1 MKGSCGNSTC
11 KIVKDGY
18 LEKRE
23 EIRLQNKETQNMAR
37 KKSHLV
43 VRDQLILLL
52 GNNLLKFYTFPNGNG
67 DWASRS
73 ELLNHQLK
81 QASN

>member
-18 LEKRE
+18 FEKRE

-37 KKSHLV
+37 KKSHVVVMQGSVDSLV
-43 VRDQLILLL
+43 GQ
-52 GNNLLKFYTFPNGNG
+52 
-67 DWASRS
+67 
-73 ELLNHQLK
+73 
-81 QASN
+81 